1 MGGIDLNFLGD
12 TGEYDLFGVKNG
24 FRKLSELYI
33 KQLVNEGKWFTVC
46 HKIDPKQ
53 EDIMQVQ
60 NAEGVK
66 LGSYIKEVFEE
77 GTYRTSIYKYML
89 MNFLC
94 YIEVPTT
101 SFKTDTGGFKSS
113 FNKILATSNVDV
125 IAQWLGIP
133 VEEVPDKYVNRVF
146 GINMDDGEDL
156 LPYVKLTESKEGVRK
171 VSVPRMNIDV
181 SERGTRVI
189 PVFMLKAGVDAL
201 YSKISD
207 NIVKVSF
214 LKDGGQLRDLYTTV
228 NFNKIRD
235 IYGGGSF
242 LDDSINE
249 SYNGDFLE
257 NRYLSKGYIKVP
269 EIGGSKYDG
278 PTRSMSY
285 SRIISIDYNSEPD
298 LSFINIDLST
308 VVEGFN
314 DGVLAHTSQASSIV
328 DMLEAFGID
337 GNAWKDTV
345 EAKKKYVNKDASSLL
360 QWAEERSLLYS
371 TVFIR
376 ELCLFMLA
384 NPQWF
389 SNFTGEPKNR
399 FSGSGDIGLA

>member
-1 MGGIDLNFLGD
+1 MGEIDLNFLGD
-12 TGEYDLFGVKNG
+12 TGEYDVLGVKNG

-33 KQLVNEGKWFTVC
+33 KQLVDAGKWFTVC

-60 NAEGVK
+60 NGEGVK

-77 GTYRTSIYKYML
+77 GSYRTSIYKYML

-101 SFKTDTGGFKSS
+101 SFKSDTGSFKNT
-113 FNKILATSNVDV
+113 FKKMIVTSNVDV
-125 IAQWLGIP
+125 MAQWLG
-133 VEEVPDKYVNRVF
+133 VDVDKLPCKYSDRVF
-146 GINMDDGEDL
+146 SINMDDGEDF

-171 VSVPRMNIDV
+171 ISVPRMDIDV
-181 SERGTRVI
+181 SERGTRVV
-189 PVFMLKAGVDAL
+189 PLFMLKSGVDAL
-201 YSKISD
+201 YSKMKEGI
-207 NIVKVSF
+207 IKVSF
-214 LKDGGQLRDLYTTV
+214 LKDGSQLRDIFTTV
-228 NFNKIRD
+228 DFSKVRE
-235 IYGGGSF
+235 IYGSGSF
-242 LDDSINE
+242 YDDSINE

-257 NRYLSKGYIKVP
+257 NKYLSKGYIKIP

-285 SRIISIDYNSEPD
+285 SRIVDIKYNEEPD
-298 LSFINIDLST
+298 LSFINIDLNT

-314 DGVLAHTSQASSIV
+314 DGVLAHTKEASMIV
-328 DMLEAFGID
+328 ETIEAFGID

-345 EAKKKYVNKDASSLL
+345 EARKKYVNKDASSLL

-389 SNFTGEPKNR
+389 GGFTGEPKNR
-399 FSGSGDIGLA
+399 YSANDVGIC

>member
-1 MGGIDLNFLGD
+1 MGSVDLNFLGD
-12 TGEYDLFGVKNG
+12 TGEYDLLGVKNG

-33 KQLVNEGKWFTVC
+33 NQLVNEGKWFTVC

-53 EDIMQVQ
+53 VDIMQIE
-60 NAEGVK
+60 NSLGTK
-66 LGSYIKEVFEE
+66 LGSYINEVFEE
-77 GTYRTSIYKYML
+77 GSYRTSIYKYML

-94 YIEVPTT
+94 YIEVPST
-101 SFKTDTGGFKSS
+101 SFKSDTGKFKST
-113 FNKILATSNVDV
+113 FNKMIITSSVEV

-133 VEEVPDKYVNRVF
+133 IEDVPVKYSDRVF
-146 GINMDDGEDL
+146 GINMDDGEDY
-156 LPYVKLTESKEGVRK
+156 LPYVKLTESKEGIRK
-171 VSVPRMNIDV
+171 VTVPRLNIDV

-189 PVFMLKAGVDAL
+189 PLFMLKAGVDTL
-201 YSKISD
+201 YSRFKD
-207 NIVKVSF
+207 DIVKVSF
-214 LKDGGQLRDLYTTV
+214 LKDGGQLRDIFTTV
-228 NFNKIRD
+228 NFSKIRD

-249 SYNGDFLE
+249 SYKGDFLE
-257 NRYLSKGYIKVP
+257 NRYMSKGYIKVP

-285 SRIISIDYNSEPD
+285 SRIISIGYDEEPD

-314 DGVLAHTSQASSIV
+314 DGVLAHSKNASDIV
-328 DMLEAFGID
+328 DMIEAFGLD
-337 GNAWKDTV
+337 GDDWKDTI
-345 EAKKKYVNKDASSLL
+345 EARKKYVAKDTSSLL

-376 ELCLFMLA
+376 QLCLFMLS

-389 SNFTGEPKNR
+389 SNFTGEPKYR
-399 FSGSGDIGLA
+399 FSGSEDVGIG

>member
-1 MGGIDLNFLGD
+1 MGEIDLNFLGD
-12 TGEYDLFGVKNG
+12 TGEYDLLGVKNG

-33 KQLVNEGKWFTVC
+33 KQLVDAGKWFTVC

-60 NAEGVK
+60 NGEGVK

-77 GTYRTSIYKYML
+77 GSYRTSIYKYML

-101 SFKTDTGGFKSS
+101 SFKSDTGSFKST
-113 FNKILATSNVDV
+113 FKKMIVTSNVDV
-125 IAQWLGIP
+125 MANWLGMD
-133 VEEVPDKYVNRVF
+133 VEDLPCKYSDRVF
-146 GINMDDGEDL
+146 RINMDDGEDY
-156 LPYVKLTESKEGVRK
+156 LPYVRLTESKEGVRK
-171 VSVPRMNIDV
+171 ISIPRMDIDV
-181 SERGTRVI
+181 SERGTRVV
-189 PVFMLKAGVDAL
+189 PLFMLKSGVDAL
-201 YSKISD
+201 YSKMKEG
-207 NIVKVSF
+207 IVKVSF
-214 LKDGGQLRDLYTTV
+214 LKDGGQLRDMFTTV
-228 NFNKIRD
+228 DFSKIRE

-242 LDDSINE
+242 YDDSVNE
-249 SYNGDFLE
+249 SYKGDFLE
-257 NRYLSKGYIKVP
+257 NKYLSKGYIKIP

-285 SRIISIDYNSEPD
+285 SRIVEIKYNEEPD

-314 DGVLAHTSQASSIV
+314 DGVLAHTKEASMIV
-328 DMLEAFGID
+328 EMLEAFGID

-345 EAKKKYVNKDASSLL
+345 EAKKKYINKDASSLL

-376 ELCLFMLA
+376 ELCLFMLS

-389 SNFTGEPKNR
+389 GGFTGEPKNR
-399 FSGSGDIGLA
+399 YSASDIGIC